1 MPQYK
6 TVGGYP
12 NLDPHYIS
20 PEEEEQIAALPKGLP
35 IAWHE
40 GYAAW
45 VEDTDEPLS
54 KRCHYAIGSKEYD
67 LFFDGAEAAEAMNR
81 E

>member
-12 NLDPHYIS
+12 NPDPHYIS
-20 PEEEEQIAALPKGLP
+20 PEEEGWLAALPKGMP
-35 IAWHE
+35 IAWRE

-45 VEDTDEPLS
+45 VEDTDELLGS
-54 KRCHYAIGSKEYD
+54 RCPYAIGSKEYD

-81 E
+81 D